1 MRLPPYRYPGYYSL
15 RQMLVERF
23 VADRATGTVGRL
35 VTGVKH
41 RGPAEKARR
50 GRKVGGT

>member
-23 VADRATGTVGRL
+23 FADRATGAVVKV
-35 VTGVKH
+35 VTGAKQHAPVGK
-41 RGPAEKARR
+41 RPRRPQAER
-50 GRKVGGT
+50 T